1 MRSNLLLLEKY
12 LHLKFIMISH
22 RTIALLIE
30 DLGKDVNT
38 HPDSA
43 SKIVNFLDKYK
54 LQSLLAKSLKVL
66 DLKRSQKENF
76 ETLIIRVRS
85 KTDLDD
91 TSINKV
97 RKILSVPDVA
107 RLHMIVDPN
116 IGAGFLAFYKGK
128 MFDGRI
134 ETLAQKLSEK
144 LKENIEN

>member
-1 MRSNLLLLEKY
+1 
-12 LHLKFIMISH
+12 MISH

-38 HPDSA
+38 HQDSA

-54 LQSLLAKSLKVL
+54 LRNLLARSIKVL

-85 KTDLDD
+85 KTDLND
-91 TSINKV
+91 TSVNKV
-97 RKILSVPDVA
+97 RKILSVPDA
-107 RLHMIVDPN
+107 AQLHMMVDSN

-128 MFDGRI
+128 MFDGRV
-134 ETLAQKLSEK
+134 ESLAQKLSEK
-144 LKENIEN
+144 LKENFEN